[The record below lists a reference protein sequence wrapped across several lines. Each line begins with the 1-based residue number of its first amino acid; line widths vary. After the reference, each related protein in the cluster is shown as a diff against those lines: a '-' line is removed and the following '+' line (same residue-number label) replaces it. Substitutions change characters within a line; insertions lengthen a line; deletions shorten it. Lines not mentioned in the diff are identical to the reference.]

1 MTHAVLSSGIVN
13 RRRRAVLALLIT
25 FCVGTIASAF
35 ADTPESSPQF
45 PDTTINVT
53 PSDNLTDDQAV
64 TVVGTGFDADVTGQ
78 FYQCAEGFCS
88 PEIGEFTTDSFGSFT
103 TTVTVST
110 TFVNQ
115 LGDTVDCRV
124 TACVLFA
131 NERVVAEHHLT
142 FVAPGGPPTS
152 KDQCKNGGWRNF
164 GFRNQ
169 GECMSF
175 VASGGRSGGAAYR
188 LLPNQ

>member
-1 MTHAVLSSGIVN
+1 MTHAVLHGGIVN

-25 FCVGTIASAF
+25 FCVGATASAS

-45 PDTTINVT
+45 PDTTLNVT
-53 PSDNLTDDQAV
+53 PSDNLTDGQSV
-64 TVVGTGFDADVTGQ
+64 TATGTGFDPNVTGQ
-78 FYQCAEGFCS
+78 FYQCADGFCS

-115 LGDTVDCRV
+115 LGDTSDCRV

-131 NERVVAEHHLT
+131 GERVGAEHHLT
-142 FVAPGGPPTS
+142 FAAPGGPPTS
-152 KDQCKNGGWRNF
+152 KDQCKNGGWRSF

-169 GECMSF
+169 GQCVNF
-175 VASGGRSGGAAYR
+175 V
-188 LLPNQ
+188 NQQNKG

>member
-1 MTHAVLSSGIVN
+1 MTHAVLRGGIVN

-25 FCVGTIASAF
+25 FCVGTIASAS
-35 ADTPESSPQF
+35 ADTPESSPQY
-45 PDTTINVT
+45 PEATLNVT
-53 PSDNLTDDQAV
+53 PSDNLTDGQSV
-64 TVVGTGFDADVTGQ
+64 TAVGTGFDPNVTGQ
-78 FYQCAEGFCS
+78 FYQCTDFCS
-88 PEIGEFTTDSFGSFT
+88 PVIGTFTTDSSGSFT

-110 TFVNQ
+110 TLVNQ
-115 LGDTVDCRV
+115 LGNTVDCRV

-142 FVAPGGPPTS
+142 FAVAPTS

-169 GECMSF
+169 GQCVSF
-175 VASGGRSGGAAYR
+175 VASGERSGGAA
-188 LLPNQ
+188 